1 MDTDGMEH
9 RNKEEDGM
17 TGAELK
23 AWRTKRKL
31 TQEGLARLLGVTST
45 TVYRWEIGRHK
56 VQAFLPAK
64 LATLKLK

>member
-1 MDTDGMEH
+1 
-9 RNKEEDGM
+9 M